1 MTIISSVNNNIDP
14 VDGSIVSELKQE
26 SELRSFPPIE
36 DAIDYVKQ
44 IDWQDIRRRSRIGLN
59 GVGLA
64 LAVVGEKIHD
74 VGAYLAQ
81 VGTDN
86 DPTVWNM
93 GADWPL
99 FFTVSFWHFQWNPST
114 TIATVL
120 PVTTIATST
129 WTHSVWTM
137 VQNWSMHLHPLYHH
151 RKTSMVLS

>member
-59 GVGLA
+59 NVGLA

-86 DPTVWNM
+86 DPTV
-93 GADWPL
+93 
-99 FFTVSFWHFQWNPST
+99 
-114 TIATVL
+114 
-120 PVTTIATST
+120 
-129 WTHSVWTM
+129 
-137 VQNWSMHLHPLYHH
+137 
-151 RKTSMVLS
+151 